1 MGPDGAG
8 RDGRLRRSDF
18 IAIAQGAPSD
28 YWEPARLGVFDAII
42 PDEGGDLRN
51 LQLRQKRSQPTGQS
65 GIQALHLECHREHH
79 CGGRTCPSAACERA
93 KTDML
98 FLSHP
103 FTRMARRQGTR
114 RTSVIPPQWRKDR
127 GPSVT
132 KIARYLGY
140 GRRPS
145 SGRGR
150 GRDGLRMSLNH
161 PDIECFRDVSETG
174 VE

>member
-1 MGPDGAG
+1 MGACDVLTSLL
-8 RDGRLRRSDF
+8 LRRVP
-18 IAIAQGAPSD
+18 PSD
-28 YWEPARLGVFDAII
+28 DWEPARLGVLDAII
-42 PDEGGDLRN
+42 PDEGGEPS
-51 LQLRQKRSQPTGQS
+51 QSAITPKRSQPTGQS

-79 CGGRTCPSAACERA
+79 CGGRTCPSAACERV
-93 KTDML
+93 KTHVP

-132 KIARYLGY
+132 KIARHLGY
-140 GRRPS
+140 GGRPS

-150 GRDGLRMSLNH
+150 GRDGLRMSPNH
-161 PDIECFRDVSETG
+161 PDMECFRDVAKPA
-174 VE
+174 